1 MADPGV
7 AWLSLFMATHMLIY
21 AATGSMW
28 VVALTDRGLGAM
40 AFVWMGSVAALG
52 QLASLTWWGKLV
64 DLHGPRSTLSITL
77 LSKTVLGFAWL
88 ILPSSPTGLLVWS
101 ALSYLSWGILDGGQN
116 MGRTRSMMDAVT
128 ENNQVAGFNAIMCSG
143 SLGGIIG
150 GLAGGWTF
158 GRIGD
163 SEMTIRGFPI

>member
-64 DLHGPRSTLSITL
+64 DLHGPRSTLS
-77 LSKTVLGFAWL
+77 
-88 ILPSSPTGLLVWS
+88 
-101 ALSYLSWGILDGGQN
+101 YLSWGILDGGQN